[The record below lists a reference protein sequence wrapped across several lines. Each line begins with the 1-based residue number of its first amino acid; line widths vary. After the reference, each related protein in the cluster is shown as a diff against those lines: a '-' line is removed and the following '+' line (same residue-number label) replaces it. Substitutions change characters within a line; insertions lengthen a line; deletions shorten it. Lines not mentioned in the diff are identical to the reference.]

1 MTVVISEKLVGIY
14 FSNWF
19 DGKVIKIKIE
29 PFIFK
34 SIVLHPEKRIFLKTK
49 SQCRDESFYESSV
62 KLFFKELER
71 CPKKCF
77 SVSGISMPTL
87 YDFPSCDTEEEKKD
101 LIRFM
106 PKILKMQFKLKFY

>member
-1 MTVVISEKLVGIY
+1 M
-14 FSNWF
+14 
-19 DGKVIKIKIE
+19 IKIKIE

-106 PKILKMQFKLKFY
+106 PKILKMQFKL